1 MKFTA
6 CYTKLENGYMGQ
18 LLEWPQVITE
28 GETLAECREL
38 LSDAASEMAVV
49 YREDKI
55 DIPHKSV
62 IVEALSIPLEEALVV
77 NVS

>member
-6 CYTKLENGYMGQ
+6 CYTKLESGYMGQ

-28 GETLAECREL
+28 GETLSECREL
-38 LSDAASEMAVV
+38 LSDAACEMAVV

-55 DIPHKSV
+55 DIPNKSV
-62 IVEALSIPLEEALVV
+62 IVESLSVPLEEALVV